1 MKRVNA
7 IIELIFV
14 VGISL
19 LFFSSYVGEL
29 RAASPTTG
37 KTPEKHHPDLVVE
50 KVWLDS
56 QCQIN
61 FQLKNAGQGNIP
73 DGEHRESAVRVQ
85 FDSETKEFAL
95 GKVDPNGNLKK
106 AGSLVSFDTEMKLS
120 SSVDVMVIVD
130 SNQKIK
136 ESDAGERNN
145 EKITRLTPQGSTV
158 VKLPQEMVRAEIKP
172 LPFDLA
178 IDKVY
183 LNDLTCKIH
192 VVLRNLGTEKISEEV
207 YKIGR
212 VRILSEPYKNVS
224 PWTLSQVDTGRE
236 LNSRKLK
243 DFDTGLI
250 LNRKERVTFR
260 LENVKDKT
268 FSDDQKIVE
277 LIPSSRCLQAKTVLP
292 SVVQKKV
299 LPRIEPMREAPS
311 SETLDRTLQI
321 TRRSPP
327 IEESMPSK
335 TGISKSLLSSPS
347 ISVTS
352 PLKGD
357 ILPLGSTFTIKWKV
371 PEGAD
376 SWVAIDL
383 FLPGTQLT
391 PSNYQKT
398 WSYLVEATS
407 NDGAYDWEN
416 ISFSTPYQGPLQIR
430 IRTIDGKAYGE
441 SEVFSI
447 GPPKEEK

>member
-1 MKRVNA
+1 
-7 IIELIFV
+7 
-14 VGISL
+14 
-19 LFFSSYVGEL
+19 
-29 RAASPTTG
+29 
-37 KTPEKHHPDLVVE
+37 
-50 KVWLDS
+50 
-56 QCQIN
+56 
-61 FQLKNAGQGNIP
+61 
-73 DGEHRESAVRVQ
+73 
-85 FDSETKEFAL
+85 
-95 GKVDPNGNLKK
+95 
-106 AGSLVSFDTEMKLS
+106 
-120 SSVDVMVIVD
+120 
-130 SNQKIK
+130 
-136 ESDAGERNN
+136 
-145 EKITRLTPQGSTV
+145 
-158 VKLPQEMVRAEIKP
+158 MVRAEIKP

-192 VVLRNLGTEKISEEV
+192 VVLRNLGTEKIPEEV

-224 PWTLSQVDTGRE
+224 PWSLSQVDTGRE

-260 LENVKDKT
+260 LKNVKDKT

-277 LIPSSRCLQAKTVLP
+277 LIPSSRCLQAKTGLS
-292 SVVQKKV
+292 SVIQMKV

-311 SETLDRTLQI
+311 PETLDRTLQI

-371 PEGAD
+371 P
-376 SWVAIDL
+376 
-383 FLPGTQLT
+383 
-391 PSNYQKT
+391 
-398 WSYLVEATS
+398 
-407 NDGAYDWEN
+407 
-416 ISFSTPYQGPLQIR
+416 
-430 IRTIDGKAYGE
+430 
-441 SEVFSI
+441 
-447 GPPKEEK
+447 